1 MEAFEA
7 RRLPLRK
14 EDLDPSVYMEALIDA
29 TARLEVYKTKLA
41 SSKLDQNWFLPTL
54 QQREAWASSL
64 MEGTQATLDGV
75 LVDQVNPSEKDKNM
89 SEVRNYLP
97 FSHSVQ

>member
-7 RRLPLRK
+7 RCLPLRK

-41 SSKLDQNWFLPTL
+41 SSKLDQNWFLPTRGHL
-54 QQREAWASSL
+54 R
-64 MEGTQATLDGV
+64 
-75 LVDQVNPSEKDKNM
+75 
-89 SEVRNYLP
+89 
-97 FSHSVQ
+97 

>member
-7 RRLPLRK
+7 RCLPLRK

-41 SSKLDQNWFLPTL
+41 SSKLDQNSAAERGVGIFV
-54 QQREAWASSL
+54 
-64 MEGTQATLDGV
+64 DGG
-75 LVDQVNPSEKDKNM
+75 NAG
-89 SEVRNYLP
+89 
-97 FSHSVQ
+97 HA